1 MKKIILIT
9 ILGFSNSS
17 FAEIFGGIDF
27 PDGIISF
34 ADSVITYD
42 PNFGIGPAPTDPN
55 FIDPSAALGP
65 PDYSSP
71 SGSVS
76 LGRGGLL
83 ILKFVDNKLT
93 GSNDN
98 QADLHIFE
106 IGPDV
111 EDTFVAISKNGTD
124 WTEIGKVF
132 GSTSSI
138 DIDQFG
144 FDSSD
149 SFSYV
154 RLIDDTNEGG
164 ASGTTVGADIDAVG
178 AISTVA
184 TPVPVP
190 APFILTLF
198 GLGFIRTF
206 VRA

>member
-1 MKKIILIT
+1 MKNIILIS
-9 ILGFSNSS
+9 ILGFSSS
-17 FAEIFGGIDF
+17 AFAEIFGGIDF
-27 PDGIISF
+27 PDGSISF

-42 PNFGIGPAPTDPN
+42 PNFGVGPAPTDPN

-65 PDYSSP
+65 PDYSSFV
-71 SGSVS
+71 GSVS

-83 ILKFVDNKLT
+83 ILQFVDNKLT
-93 GSNDN
+93 GSNDD

-111 EDTFVAISKNGTD
+111 EDTFVAISKNGSD
-124 WTEIGKVF
+124 WTEVGKVF

-144 FDSSD
+144 FDSTD

-154 RLIDDTNEGG
+154 RLIDDPNEGA

-184 TPVPVP
+184 TPVPLP
-190 APFILTLF
+190 APFLLLLV
-198 GLGFIRTF
+198 GLGFIHTNTR
-206 VRA
+206 R